1 MPRLDFLRFRW
12 PAFLVIVSVVV
23 AADQITKSWIREYPV
38 GSVIF
43 QEGFL
48 RIVHIE
54 NPGAGFGLFQ
64 GYSSVLL
71 VIDFVAIGLIILYLV
86 FLFGRFGFP
95 ATRTSW
101 VALSLI
107 LSGTTGNLIDRLNPA
122 VGGITDF
129 VYIGPWPAFN
139 VADSSITI
147 GVILLAYSLLF
158 VKEKSRGAGSHD
170 GESKARNSGNN
181 QETNAGQA
189 PTLQDR

>member
-1 MPRLDFLRFRW
+1 MPRPDFLRYRW
-12 PAFLVIVSVVV
+12 LAFIATVIILVTS
-23 AADQITKSWIREYPV
+23 DQITKGWIREYPV

-43 QEGFL
+43 RQGFF

-64 GYSSVLL
+64 GHSPILL
-71 VIDFVAIGLIILYLV
+71 VVDIVAIVLILLYLA

-95 ATRTSW
+95 ATRNSW
-101 VALSLI
+101 MAFSLV

-129 VYIGPWPAFN
+129 IYIGPWPAFN
-139 VADSSITI
+139 VADSSISV

-158 VKEKSRGAGSHD
+158 TKQKPGHGGENDPSGAPSL
-170 GESKARNSGNN
+170 K
-181 QETNAGQA
+181 QT
-189 PTLQDR
+189 